1 MPENLK
7 DSMEQSINNAID
19 KTLADIA
26 SINAKLQSENEKSSI
41 SELAKEIFILL
52 KKVATDSNEPNLEKV
67 NYIETKV
74 KVLSNSIITMKS
86 KNPLISDLLVADIND
101 LDFDIKQLITLIENK
116 QNRNE

>member
-26 SINAKLQSENEKSSI
+26 SFNAKLQSENEKSSI
-41 SELAKEIFILL
+41 SELAKEIFTLL
-52 KKVATDSNEPNLEKV
+52 KKIATDSNKPSLEKV

-74 KVLSNSIITMKS
+74 KVLSNLITIMKI
-86 KNPLISDLLVADIND
+86 KNPLISDLLVADVNK
-101 LDFDIKQLITLIENK
+101 LNLDIKQLITLIENE
-116 QNRNE
+116 QN